1 MGSMDWREVSKC
13 IYSGATLLRYYIVIS
28 IVFSI
33 IARFLLSFIPAH
45 IRYRVSQ
52 GMYIDL
58 GYIAGLS
65 IAALIISIIPVLV
78 FVAGVR
84 RASLWRESFS
94 AYAKVGLILLTL
106 ILAFNAVTIYVLY
119 TVANEVNTGIS
130 TSTPPQHIIAKIAI
144 PVQGIALA
152 GIVLDIIV
160 AGISFFLVGV
170 FDEMG
175 KEALL
180 LIERGEVSIG
190 GLYKEELKKLS
201 KATNYF
207 RVAIV
212 ITMILSF
219 LEAFP
224 VLAFV
229 LTIIVIVLWFIG
241 VFNAWKGLGE
251 FREWASL
258 LAKLSLGIREAQ
270 IADNDVIN

>member
-1 MGSMDWREVSKC
+1 MDWREVSKC